1 MSFIKSGISA
11 LGKLVFVA
19 LLGFAF
25 IAGLAGVV
33 YMSLQGNEIKVPE
46 IVGKNYSESEA
57 ELASLGLKIHK
68 KADRYSTELPNTV
81 LEQLPRP
88 GETVKTGQ
96 MILVVTSKQNADSG
110 DTTPMTLQKNT
121 NQDENDVEKIEEMIS
136 DKPKKANK
144 ANANTAKKKT
154 RDVLANTSASE
165 SNTGGSTTGGSN
177 KEPGSEGNSSDKTN
191 KTQPSNPGNKQGPG
205 TKANTSRGTGDTR
218 PRGAP
223 KP

>member
-1 MSFIKSGISA
+1 MSFIKSSISA
-11 LGKLVFVA
+11 LGKLVFVG
-19 LLGFAF
+19 LLGLAF
-25 IAGLAGVV
+25 IIGMAGVV

-68 KADRYSTELPNTV
+68 KADRFSTEVPNTV

-110 DTTPMTLQKNT
+110 ETTPVTLNKNT
-121 NQDENDVEKIEEMIS
+121 NEPDDTEKIEEMIS
-136 DKPKKANK
+136 DKPKKTNK

-154 RDVLANTSASE
+154 RDVLANTSTSE
-165 SNTGGSTTGGSN
+165 ANTGGSTTGGSN

-191 KTQPSNPGNKQGPG
+191 KTPSTNPANKQGPG

-218 PRGAP
+218 PRSTP